1 MQLSNKKI
9 LENIVQVQLGFLI
22 EARALI
28 RSVTL
33 RVTKVGKPI
42 LAIDPIINIDAS
54 KSTDPDIERLLP
66 EDRLDIEGTLCYN
79 AMILNYTW
87 TCNVYKNGVG
97 EPILTSNCQAA
108 INRASEGTYSNET
121 SCQDPMGNQAMRL
134 CCHQSI
140 LQVRVS
146 HA

>member
-1 MQLSNKKI
+1 MS
-9 LENIVQVQLGFLI
+9 
-22 EARALI
+22 
-28 RSVTL
+28 
-33 RVTKVGKPI
+33 
-42 LAIDPIINIDAS
+42 AIDPIINIDAS

-87 TCNVYKNGVG
+87 TCNVYNNGFV
-97 EPILTSNCQAA
+97 ETILTSNCQAA

-140 LQVRVS
+140 LQVGDLLTTCLAYSMLHSFETHQLIHSRAESSTRLVL
-146 HA
+146 